1 MEHLWTAMKHQ
12 CNTYETIRCIYSLYF
27 YLYISLVVSIGCF
40 YMLLLYVIRFVVL
53 LYKTN
58 NINYLWINVT
68 EWISMNEDQWMNINE
83 WISIIEDQWINVD
96 EWKLCMMIV
105 YWWFM
110 LDNWWLGNWWLMI
123 DDWWLVIHD
132 WWVMI
137 YNWWLVF
144 AAYCL
149 VIGWLMIDG
158 WCFMIDE
165 WWLIIDDS
173 CLVID
178 EWWLMLYD

>member
-12 CNTYETIRCIYSLYF
+12 CNTYETIRCIYSLYL

-58 NINYLWINVT
+58 HINYLWINVT

-83 WISIIEDQWINVD
+83 WISRNEDQWMNAD
-96 EWKLCMMIV
+96 EWKSCMMIV

-110 LDNWWLGNWWLMI
+110 RDDWWLMVDDWWLGNWWLMI
-123 DDWWLVIHD
+123 DGWW
-132 WWVMI
+132 
-137 YNWWLVF
+137 
-144 AAYCL
+144 
-149 VIGWLMIDG
+149 
-158 WCFMIDE
+158 FMIDE
-165 WWLIIDDS
+165 WWLIIDD
-173 CLVID
+173 
-178 EWWLMLYD
+178 